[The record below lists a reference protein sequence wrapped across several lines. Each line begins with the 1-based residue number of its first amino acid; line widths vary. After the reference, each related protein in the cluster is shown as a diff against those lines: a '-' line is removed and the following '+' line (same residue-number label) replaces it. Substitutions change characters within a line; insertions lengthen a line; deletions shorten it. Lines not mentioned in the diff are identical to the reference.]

1 MIKTLI
7 QASTWNALLLGNFD
21 EAIRAENLLR
31 YADTG
36 IGVCTALAGTV
47 ILEDG
52 VAYKAAEDG
61 NVSVM
66 QPEEGVAF
74 AAAMAFDENAP
85 DVELKGIGSLD
96 ALKQALEPYVNGN
109 RNIFY
114 MIRASGVFK
123 SMHTHSWV
131 ACRKPYPTLAEAARN
146 QREAQFE
153 NTRGSLI
160 AVWCPQ
166 YISGTCFQG
175 WQFHYLSSDKTQG
188 GHVLDLSVDRLHM
201 KINRV
206 ERFDLTLPQ
215 NAEFARRNLCE
226 ELSDGTAAVRNIK
239 K

>member
-1 MIKTLI
+1 MMKTLI

-21 EAIRAENLLR
+21 EAIRAGNLLR

-36 IGVCTALAGTV
+36 IGVCTALDGIM
-47 ILEDG
+47 ILEGG
-52 VAYKAAEDG
+52 VAYKAAVDG

-66 QPEEGVAF
+66 QPEDGVAF
-74 AAAMAFDENAP
+74 AAAMTFDENAP
-85 DVELKGIGSLD
+85 EVELKGIRSLE
-96 ALKQALEPYVNGN
+96 ALKHALEPYVNGN

-123 SMHTHSWV
+123 NMRTHSWD
-131 ACRKPYPTLAEAARN
+131 ACRKPYPTLDEAAKN

-153 NTRGSLI
+153 NTRGSVI

-166 YISGTCFQG
+166 YISGTCFPG

-206 ERFDLTLPQ
+206 ERFGLALPQ
-215 NAEFARRNLCE
+215 NAEFARRDLCE
-226 ELSDGTAAVRNIK
+226 KLNAGSAAAEK
-239 K
+239 